1 MPAHLES
8 NMPLIL
14 AVGRQLPLEM
24 GLAIASQ
31 APGMSGG
38 LQFDMGLAL
47 MRLDGPRKRELREFS
62 GPATV
67 RIGDFGSFMLFSP
80 QYPSFS
86 FDLLWSPVTARASQ
100 TPGIVDLA
108 EGDRLNMNYVLVDET
123 TTVRAMRT
131 GTIGPKA
138 SAFLARTQRDLMG
151 RDVDA
156 EQVLRD
162 MQRLF
167 RAHPRGIPD
176 QAFKARSRIGA

>member
-1 MPAHLES
+1 
-8 NMPLIL
+8 
-14 AVGRQLPLEM
+14 M

-38 LQFDMGLAL
+38 LQFDMGIVL
-47 MRLDGPRKRELREFS
+47 MRLDAPRKREVREFS

-80 QYPSFS
+80 KFPSFS
-86 FDLLWSPVTARASQ
+86 FDLLWSPVIARSSE
-100 TPGIVDLA
+100 TPGIVDIA
-108 EGDRLNMNYVLVDET
+108 EGDRLNMNYILVDES
-123 TTVRAMRT
+123 TTVRTIRT

-156 EQVLRD
+156 EQVRRD
-162 MQRLF
+162 MERLF

-176 QAFKARSRIGA
+176 GAFHARSRIGA